1 MTSKTCQ
8 TEVWHIDVKHIHKK
22 SNQTSILLL
31 YWDSV
36 TGSGLQGEANAFL
49 MSDGRTRI
57 DSQHFCRVYVLH
69 VLLCGLERER
79 GREML
84 KLKCCF
90 TVGCALCCFSMCL
103 KCTHLTS
110 TFAFML
116 SKKVFLRGP
125 GPFLSLTFE
134 LYFLL
139 QLEWDFNLFFNLT

>member
-1 MTSKTCQ
+1 MSSTYT
-8 TEVWHIDVKHIHKK
+8 KK

-116 SKKVFLRGP
+116 SKKCFLEVLAL
-125 GPFLSLTFE
+125 FYHSL
-134 LYFLL
+134 LNYISCY
-139 QLEWDFNLFFNLT
+139 N